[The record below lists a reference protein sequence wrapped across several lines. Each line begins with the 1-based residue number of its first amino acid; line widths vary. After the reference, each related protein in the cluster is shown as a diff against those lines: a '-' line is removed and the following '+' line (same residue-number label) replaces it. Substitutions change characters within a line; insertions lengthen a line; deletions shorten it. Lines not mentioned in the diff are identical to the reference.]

1 MAPCSVGSIE
11 LLLPISSGR
20 CLTNWSVSW
29 FSSPVTSNGAC
40 RFPVLRSPLATR
52 RFVGRN
58 IARGITEQLG
68 SFAPWELPRFIAT
81 AALPPPTR
89 LPRFSRFSRL
99 SVAPAPEYFSLGP
112 EKSLQLLNMPSSPC
126 CPYHSECHVAL
137 VRPRHAMRPS
147 LRKGIGLRIEVCLE
161 ATCGFT
167 FVTGDSLSILRM
179 ALSASS

>member
-1 MAPCSVGSIE
+1 LECKLVFIPRHFERSMQISRTPLSSCHKKICGTEHCQRNYRTTGFLRSLGVTPVHRYCSPSATYS
-11 LLLPISSGR
+11 PSS
-20 CLTNWSVSW
+20 L
-29 FSSPVTSNGAC
+29 
-40 RFPVLRSPLATR
+40 FPVQPVIGRTCPRVFLSGTR
-52 RFVGRN
+52 
-58 IARGITEQLG
+58 
-68 SFAPWELPRFIAT
+68 
-81 AALPPPTR
+81 
-89 LPRFSRFSRL
+89 
-99 SVAPAPEYFSLGP
+99 
-112 EKSLQLLNMPSSPC
+112 KSLQLLNMPSSPC